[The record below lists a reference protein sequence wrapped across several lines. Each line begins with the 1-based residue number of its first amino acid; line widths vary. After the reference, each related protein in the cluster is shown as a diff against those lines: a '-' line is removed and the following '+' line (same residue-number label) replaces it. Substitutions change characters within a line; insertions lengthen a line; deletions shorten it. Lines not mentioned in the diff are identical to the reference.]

1 MAEITIERS
10 GMLLRELFALLL
22 EHPEGMRAKAAVTA
36 LASRVHLTPYE
47 AGNYESG
54 GRRFDKII
62 RFATVGLAK
71 AGWLTKSVG
80 VWTVTDAG
88 KEALARFTTPEA
100 FYREAARLYS
110 AWKSAGLDGD
120 APIAG
125 TVAIPD
131 AEAAG
136 GERTATITFEQ
147 AEEQASEEATVFLA
161 NRPPYEVQALAAEL
175 LRAMGY
181 FVTWEA
187 PKGKDGGIDIIA
199 FRDPLGAQP
208 PRIKVQVKRTAEAV
222 AVEGLRSFLALI
234 GDGDIGLFVSTGGF
248 TRDAREEARRQESRQ
263 VTLVDA
269 PEFYGLWARHYEKL
283 SERAK
288 RTFPLRPI
296 WFLAPEE

>member
-1 MAEITIERS
+1 MQVKLARRLQDSAKLHEAACHHGEVGHHVARAEEGS
-10 GMLLRELFALLL
+10 KGLDEADQVGGDAALLGPGLRQLLQRRLGGFVPPPAIL
-22 EHPEGMRAKAAVTA
+22 ERPDLSLR
-36 LASRVHLTPYE
+36 L
-47 AGNYESG
+47 
-54 GRRFDKII
+54 
-62 RFATVGLAK
+62 
-71 AGWLTKSVG
+71 G
-80 VWTVTDAG
+80 VV
-88 KEALARFTTPEA
+88 L
-100 FYREAARLYS
+100 L
-110 AWKSAGLDGD
+110 
-120 APIAG
+120 
-125 TVAIPD
+125 
-131 AEAAG
+131 
-136 GERTATITFEQ
+136 
-147 AEEQASEEATVFLA
+147 EEHV
-161 NRPPYEVQALAAEL
+161 YEVQALAAEL